1 MDNNQRENLSNM
13 ELDTI
18 GEIMNI
24 SMGSAATAVSNLL
37 DKQVIISTPS
47 VTQKKFDSL
56 DYAAMEPAMLVSIS
70 YVEGLSGT
78 NVMVFRQRDMQI
90 ILGLLMGNEDEPTD
104 DFEFDELSM
113 SAACEVMNQMMGS
126 SATALSEFLGMVVN
140 ISTPEAKI
148 VSSEHEYQD
157 AIGVTDEDEIV
168 SITFKLDIVGV
179 MSSDFASV
187 LPIALAKEIVS
198 RVTSQTEDQIGA
210 IEENE
215 PAPAPAPMPAPAP
228 QPSAPAPSAAGT
240 GGVMSQSETDRLI
253 QQQAAAAQAAASQQM
268 AAAQQAAQQ
277 PMTQM
282 PQQGMP
288 GQMGQMPQ
296 QGMPGQMPQY
306 PGMPQYPQAAQMPG
320 YPNGGYMPQYAP
332 NPYMYPQPG
341 MAPYSDQQPIT
352 IKNTQFPTYTPQVMP
367 GPQGGNMDLLLGVN
381 LDVAVQ
387 IGKTKRK
394 IKDIVEFGQGTV
406 IELDKQAGAPVD
418 IMVNGRLLAHGDVV
432 VIDDNFGVRIT
443 EIVGTKELMDSL
455 KEENI

>member
-1 MDNNQRENLSNM
+1 MTQM
-13 ELDTI
+13 PQQ
-18 GEIMNI
+18 GMPGQ
-24 SMGSAATAVSNLL
+24 MG
-37 DKQVIISTPS
+37 
-47 VTQKKFDSL
+47 
-56 DYAAMEPAMLVSIS
+56 
-70 YVEGLSGT
+70 
-78 NVMVFRQRDMQI
+78 
-90 ILGLLMGNEDEPTD
+90 
-104 DFEFDELSM
+104 
-113 SAACEVMNQMMGS
+113 
-126 SATALSEFLGMVVN
+126 
-140 ISTPEAKI
+140 
-148 VSSEHEYQD
+148 
-157 AIGVTDEDEIV
+157 
-168 SITFKLDIVGV
+168 
-179 MSSDFASV
+179 
-187 LPIALAKEIVS
+187 
-198 RVTSQTEDQIGA
+198 
-210 IEENE
+210 
-215 PAPAPAPMPAPAP
+215 
-228 QPSAPAPSAAGT
+228 
-240 GGVMSQSETDRLI
+240 
-253 QQQAAAAQAAASQQM
+253 
-268 AAAQQAAQQ
+268 
-277 PMTQM
+277 QM